1 MVAYM
6 TFNPTNDIHVLSLEA
21 GAPPRALLATPARE
35 EAPVISPDGRWLA
48 YRSTQSVE
56 VTGQSNVFV
65 VRFPEGTG
73 RTQITADGA
82 GQPFWSRN
90 SRELFFSAPPGVLK
104 AVSIASGDTLRAG
117 AARTLFPLDNLRFV
131 GAAPDG
137 RFLAFREPPVEPP
150 TEIVV
155 VQNWV
160 QELARLVPRP

>member
-1 MVAYM
+1 M
-6 TFNPTNDIHVLSLEA
+6 
-21 GAPPRALLATPARE
+21 E

-56 VTGQSNVFV
+56 VTGQANVFV

-104 AVSIASGDTLRAG
+104 AVSIAPGDRLRAG

-137 RFLAFREPPVEPP
+137 QFLAFKEPPREPP